1 MEKID
6 VHEIDKEWMLTENPS
21 FCMLPWVSMHLTPDG
36 KPLPCCIGSM
46 DHADAIGRKDLSLN
60 EMVNSEFMNELRKDM
75 LAGVKND
82 MCASCHKTEATGS
95 GMFSFRNTANKK
107 WSQHF
112 RPALRQTYK
121 DGSLARFQMRYF
133 DFRLSNVCNFKCR
146 SCNSGYSTLWA
157 AEDLKQGIDI
167 AIDTF
172 PERNMELLKE
182 VLEHVPYIKEAYFAG
197 GEPLVDEYHYMI
209 LEEFLKQD
217 RTDIQLSYNTN
228 LSKLKFKDWNVLEMW
243 SKFDRPVNI
252 YSSID
257 HCGDKAEYI
266 RHGTK
271 WNVIEKNIKTLMME
285 PNINLQISTT
295 VTLLNY
301 LTLDDFYKY
310 MLGLGLMPGGD
321 WQLNPAFFPKH
332 FSATHLPK
340 HLREQ
345 GKQAVQNI
353 IDYVTS
359 DDELVQKFKAKGYD
373 FNWTVSNIENF
384 PTLVENASGEWTEVS
399 DLFNSETKRL
409 DNIRGENFVETFP
422 ELAELYE

>member
-1 MEKID
+1 
-6 VHEIDKEWMLTENPS
+6 
-21 FCMLPWVSMHLTPDG
+21 
-36 KPLPCCIGSM
+36 
-46 DHADAIGRKDLSLN
+46 
-60 EMVNSEFMNELRKDM
+60 
-75 LAGVKND
+75 
-82 MCASCHKTEATGS
+82 
-95 GMFSFRNTANKK
+95 
-107 WSQHF
+107 
-112 RPALRQTYK
+112 
-121 DGSLARFQMRYF
+121 
-133 DFRLSNVCNFKCR
+133 
-146 SCNSGYSTLWA
+146 
-157 AEDLKQGIDI
+157 
-167 AIDTF
+167 
-172 PERNMELLKE
+172 MELLKE

-321 WQLNPAFFPKH
+321 WQLNPH
-332 FSATHLPK
+332 FSSILVLHICQ
-340 HLREQ
+340 HSREQ

-353 IDYVTS
+353 IDYVTP

-373 FNWTVSNIENF
+373 FNWTV
-384 PTLVENASGEWTEVS
+384 
-399 DLFNSETKRL
+399 
-409 DNIRGENFVETFP
+409 
-422 ELAELYE
+422 